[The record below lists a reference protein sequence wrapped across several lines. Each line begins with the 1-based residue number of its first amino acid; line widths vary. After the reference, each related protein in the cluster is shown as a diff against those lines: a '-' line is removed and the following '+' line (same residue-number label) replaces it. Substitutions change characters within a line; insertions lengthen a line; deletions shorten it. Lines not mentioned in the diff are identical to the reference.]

1 MNNAPNMLIV
11 DSKNS
16 NRDIIKEIFK
26 DEYSFIDA
34 DSGVNA
40 LEILESQHQW
50 VTVIVTDISL
60 PDMDGYELIKKICS
74 EVTFDKIPIVV
85 VTGVNDSEKETKVFE
100 SGASDMIVKPFT
112 PVSIKQRIKN
122 AVSAKKN
129 ETENLLSHTS
139 SANNKTREFVGGTTE
154 VSALIDTIP
163 GGFGIFS
170 INNGKIKNIYANSN
184 LLLMFGGSKEYYRFM
199 KDDISRVIHPDDIES
214 ILNTIGR
221 IKKTRA
227 PADLCVRAKVLNGCW
242 IWINVKGQ
250 FIVSDH
256 GEDLLYVMLV
266 DVSRE
271 KQYEEVISYRAT
283 HDIVTGIYNRT
294 AFLKN
299 TYKLINDNT
308 DKTYAIIVLNVQR
321 FKVINYLFGTEHTDE
336 LLKNIAK
343 MLRENVGKYGA
354 YGKLESDSFAV
365 CVESSYCD
373 IETINAIINDSFA
386 HYYLGCRVSLNM
398 GIYISQKN
406 DVSVSQMCDRA
417 NLAMQSI
424 KENDDI
430 NYAFYDENFRHKLIV
445 EQEITA
451 EMHKALDNGQF
462 VLFMQPVYSV
472 SKNIPISAEALVRWI
487 HPLKGI
493 IPPGDFIPLFEKNGF
508 IAKLDRYVWEEAC
521 KYQRRQLDLKHK
533 WVPISVN
540 ISRMSFYN
548 EKLADEIYEIIQK
561 YRLTPKHIKIELTES
576 AYTDN
581 PTQLI
586 EAVDKLRNYGFLIL
600 MDDFGSGYSSLNMLK
615 DITVDILKIDM
626 RFMSD
631 FEKSIKAGNIIT
643 SVVQMAKSLALDIIA
658 EGAETKSQITFLTNI
673 GCDSIQGYYFSK
685 PIPCNEFESLIRN
698 SFGTGKSK
706 NTDNHSYISQNTN
719 ASEVHESN
727 DEKNNVIEECKVVE
741 L

>member
-343 MLRENVGKYGA
+343 MLRENMGKYGA

>member
-561 YRLTPKHIKIELTES
+561 YRRTPKHIKIELTES

>member
-11 DSKNS
+11 DSNNS
-16 NRDIIKEIFK
+16 NRNIIKEIFR

-34 DSGVNA
+34 ECGADA
-40 LEILESQHQW
+40 LAILESQYQC

-60 PDMDGYELIKKICS
+60 PDMDGCELIKKICS
-74 EVTFDKIPIVV
+74 EVTFDKIPLVV
-85 VTGVNDSEKETKVFE
+85 VTGINDSEKETKVFE
-100 SGASDMIVKPFT
+100 NGASDMIVKPFT

-122 AVSAKKN
+122 AVSAKKRD
-129 ETENLLSHTS
+129 TENLISHKFIDS
-139 SANNKTREFVGGTTE
+139 NKIMGFPGGATD

-170 INNGKIKNIYANSN
+170 INNGKIKNIYANAN
-184 LLLMFGGSKEYYRFM
+184 LLQMFGGSKEYYRFM
-199 KDDISRVIHPDDIES
+199 KDDVARVIHPDDIENVVNS
-214 ILNTIGR
+214 IR
-221 IKKTRA
+221 VIKKNRG
-227 PADLCVRAKVLNGCW
+227 PSDICIRAKVLNGCW
-242 IWINVKGQ
+242 IWIKVKGQ

-266 DVSRE
+266 DISRE

-283 HDIVTGIYNRT
+283 HDVVTGIYNRT
-294 AFLKN
+294 AFLQN
-299 TYKLINDNT
+299 TYKLINENK

-321 FKVINYLFGTEHTDE
+321 FKVINYLYGTEHADE

-343 MLRENVGKYGA
+343 MIRENVGKYGT
-354 YGKLESDSFAV
+354 YGRLESDSFAV
-365 CVESSYCD
+365 CVEESYCD
-373 IETINAIINDSFA
+373 IESINAITNDSFT
-386 HYYLGCRVSLNM
+386 HYYLGCRIILNM
-398 GIYISQKN
+398 GIYVAQKN

-424 KENDDI
+424 RENDDI
-430 NYAFYDENFRHKLIV
+430 NYAYYDENFRQKLVV

-451 EMHKALDNGQF
+451 EMKKALNNGQF

-472 SKNIPISAEALVRWI
+472 SKNIPISAEALVRWL
-487 HPLKGI
+487 HPCKGI
-493 IPPGDFIPLFEKNGF
+493 IPPGEFIPLFEKNGF
-508 IAKLDRYVWEEAC
+508 ISKLDRYVWEEAC
-521 KYQRRQLDLKHK
+521 KYQRKRLDLKRK

-548 EKLADEIYEIIQK
+548 ENLADEIYAIIRK
-561 YRLTPKHIKIELTES
+561 YRLSPEHIKIELTES

-615 DITVDILKIDM
+615 DITVDVLKIDM

-631 FEKSIKAGNIIT
+631 FEKSVKAGSIIT
-643 SVVQMAKSLALDIIA
+643 SVVQMAKSLALDVIA

-673 GCDSIQGYYFSK
+673 GCDNIQGYYFSR
-685 PIPCNEFESLIRN
+685 PIPCDQFEELIRKTLDTDESQGMYGRPDITHN
-698 SFGTGKSK
+698 I
-706 NTDNHSYISQNTN
+706 NTAEDVSDIY
-719 ASEVHESN
+719 
-727 DEKNNVIEECKVVE
+727 EKDDMLGECKLVE

>member
-74 EVTFDKIPIVV
+74 EVTFEKIPIVV

>member
-74 EVTFDKIPIVV
+74 EVTFHKIPIVV

-343 MLRENVGKYGA
+343 MLRESVGKYGT

-373 IETINAIINDSFA
+373 IETINAITNDSFA
-386 HYYLGCRVSLNM
+386 HYYLGCRVALNM

-487 HPLKGI
+487 HPIKGI

-586 EAVDKLRNYGFLIL
+586 EAVDKLRKYGFLIL

-685 PIPCNEFESLIRN
+685 PIPCNEFESLIRK

>member
-74 EVTFDKIPIVV
+74 EVTFHKIPIVV

>member
-1 MNNAPNMLIV
+1 M
-11 DSKNS
+11 
-16 NRDIIKEIFK
+16 
-26 DEYSFIDA
+26 
-34 DSGVNA
+34 
-40 LEILESQHQW
+40 
-50 VTVIVTDISL
+50 
-60 PDMDGYELIKKICS
+60 
-74 EVTFDKIPIVV
+74 
-85 VTGVNDSEKETKVFE
+85 
-100 SGASDMIVKPFT
+100 
-112 PVSIKQRIKN
+112 
-122 AVSAKKN
+122 
-129 ETENLLSHTS
+129 
-139 SANNKTREFVGGTTE
+139 
-154 VSALIDTIP
+154 
-163 GGFGIFS
+163 
-170 INNGKIKNIYANSN
+170 
-184 LLLMFGGSKEYYRFM
+184 
-199 KDDISRVIHPDDIES
+199 
-214 ILNTIGR
+214 
-221 IKKTRA
+221 
-227 PADLCVRAKVLNGCW
+227 
-242 IWINVKGQ
+242 
-250 FIVSDH
+250 
-256 GEDLLYVMLV
+256 
-266 DVSRE
+266 
-271 KQYEEVISYRAT
+271 
-283 HDIVTGIYNRT
+283 
-294 AFLKN
+294 
-299 TYKLINDNT
+299 
-308 DKTYAIIVLNVQR
+308 
-321 FKVINYLFGTEHTDE
+321 FGTEHTDE

>member
-74 EVTFDKIPIVV
+74 EVTFEKIPIVV

-343 MLRENVGKYGA
+343 MLRDNVGKYGA

>member
-74 EVTFDKIPIVV
+74 EVTFEKIPIVV

-139 SANNKTREFVGGTTE
+139 SAHNKTREFVGGTTE

-271 KQYEEVISYRAT
+271 KQ
-283 HDIVTGIYNRT
+283 
-294 AFLKN
+294 
-299 TYKLINDNT
+299 
-308 DKTYAIIVLNVQR
+308 
-321 FKVINYLFGTEHTDE
+321 
-336 LLKNIAK
+336 
-343 MLRENVGKYGA
+343 
-354 YGKLESDSFAV
+354 
-365 CVESSYCD
+365 
-373 IETINAIINDSFA
+373 
-386 HYYLGCRVSLNM
+386 
-398 GIYISQKN
+398 
-406 DVSVSQMCDRA
+406 
-417 NLAMQSI
+417 
-424 KENDDI
+424 
-430 NYAFYDENFRHKLIV
+430 
-445 EQEITA
+445 
-451 EMHKALDNGQF
+451 
-462 VLFMQPVYSV
+462 
-472 SKNIPISAEALVRWI
+472 
-487 HPLKGI
+487 
-493 IPPGDFIPLFEKNGF
+493 
-508 IAKLDRYVWEEAC
+508 
-521 KYQRRQLDLKHK
+521 
-533 WVPISVN
+533 
-540 ISRMSFYN
+540 
-548 EKLADEIYEIIQK
+548 
-561 YRLTPKHIKIELTES
+561 
-576 AYTDN
+576 
-581 PTQLI
+581 
-586 EAVDKLRNYGFLIL
+586 
-600 MDDFGSGYSSLNMLK
+600 
-615 DITVDILKIDM
+615 
-626 RFMSD
+626 
-631 FEKSIKAGNIIT
+631 
-643 SVVQMAKSLALDIIA
+643 
-658 EGAETKSQITFLTNI
+658 
-673 GCDSIQGYYFSK
+673 
-685 PIPCNEFESLIRN
+685 
-698 SFGTGKSK
+698 
-706 NTDNHSYISQNTN
+706 
-719 ASEVHESN
+719 
-727 DEKNNVIEECKVVE
+727 
-741 L
+741 

>member
-74 EVTFDKIPIVV
+74 EVTFHKIPIVV

-343 MLRENVGKYGA
+343 MLRDNVGKYGA